1 MSTRPTP
8 SPLLL
13 ALRAGTRACHTAL
26 EERLPF
32 FREGFDVA
40 GYRRLLS
47 AYYGFHAPL
56 ELTLAGYQGVERAKA
71 PALVRDLL
79 ALGLSAADIDAL
91 PLCQALP
98 AVEDE
103 ARALGVMYVLE
114 GSTLGGQ
121 VLKRAMAERL
131 GLAPDRGLGFLDVY
145 GAASGSY
152 WRAFLERLADAAC
165 TQAAQAAT
173 VQAAIDTFVCFE
185 RWLAQRGVLDQANTC
200 TTPHAGTRA
209 TNPAAVLGQ

>member
-13 ALRAGTRACHTAL
+13 ALRAGTRDCHTAL
-26 EERLPF
+26 EDRLPF

-40 GYRRLLS
+40 SYRRLLT

-152 WRAFLERLADAAC
+152 WRAFLERLGGAAC
-165 TQAAQAAT
+165 TPAAT
-173 VQAAIDTFVCFE
+173 VQAAIDTFERFE
-185 RWLAQRGVLDQANTC
+185 RWLEQRGVLDQANTC